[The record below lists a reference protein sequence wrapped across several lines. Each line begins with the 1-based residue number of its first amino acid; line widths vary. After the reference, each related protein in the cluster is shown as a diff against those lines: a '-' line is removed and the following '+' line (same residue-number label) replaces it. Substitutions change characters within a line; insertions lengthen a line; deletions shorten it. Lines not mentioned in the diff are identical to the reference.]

1 MLKHVVTWKM
11 KEENK
16 QENMKEI
23 KSKLEALVGV
33 IDEIKSLQVG
43 INENGGEYDI
53 ILITDFE
60 DKKALEAYDAHPAHQ
75 AVRQFVRSVVETRIA
90 VDYNY

>member
-1 MLKHVVTWKM
+1 MLKHIVTWKM

-16 QENMKEI
+16 AENMAGI
-23 KSKLEALVGV
+23 KSRLEALVGV

-53 ILITDFE
+53 VLITEFE
-60 DKKALEAYDAHPAHQ
+60 SKKDLEIYDQHPAHQ
-75 AVRQFVRSVVETRIA
+75 EVRKFVRSVVESRIA
-90 VDYNY
+90 VDFNF

>member
-1 MLKHVVTWKM
+1 MLKHVVVWKM

-16 QENMKEI
+16 LSNMEKIKEM
-23 KSKLEALVGV
+23 LEALPAK
-33 IDEIKSLQVG
+33 IDKIKSLSVG
-43 INENGGEYDI
+43 FNENGGEYEI

-60 DKKALEAYDAHPAHQ
+60 NKNDLMEYDEHPEHQ
-75 AVRQFVRSVVETRIA
+75 QVRKFVRSVVESRIA

>member
-1 MLKHVVTWKM
+1 MLKHVVVWKM

-16 QENMKEI
+16 LANMEKIKEM
-23 KSKLEALVGV
+23 LEALPAK
-33 IDEIKSLQVG
+33 IDKIKSLSVG
-43 INENGGEYDI
+43 FNENGGEYDI

-60 DKKALEAYDAHPAHQ
+60 NKNDLMEYDEHPEHQ
-75 AVRQFVRSVVETRIA
+75 KVRKFVRSVVESRIA

>member
-1 MLKHVVTWKM
+1 MLKHVVVWKM

-16 QENMKEI
+16 LANMQKIKEM
-23 KSKLEALVGV
+23 LEALPAK
-33 IDEIKSLQVG
+33 IDKIKSLSVG
-43 INENGGEYDI
+43 FNENGGEYDI

-60 DKKALEAYDAHPAHQ
+60 NKNDLMEYDGHPEHQ
-75 AVRQFVRSVVETRIA
+75 LVRQFVRSVVESRIA